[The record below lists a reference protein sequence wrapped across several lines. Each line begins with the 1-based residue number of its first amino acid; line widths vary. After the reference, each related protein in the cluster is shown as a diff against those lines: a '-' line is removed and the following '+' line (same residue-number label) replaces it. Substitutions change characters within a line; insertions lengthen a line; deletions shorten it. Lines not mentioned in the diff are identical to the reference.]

1 MSQGEFSA
9 DAKAPLPDDPPEDDA
24 SEQPAPAESS
34 EESED
39 QKIAREMRSL
49 DDESLVELGKRAG
62 ERDAYRD
69 ELLRVKAELDNY
81 QKRVRRERPN
91 WEDQA
96 VRRFLGDLLHVVDS
110 FELAL
115 ESDVGQG
122 PEAGSPL
129 RQGVEMIY
137 QLLQKTLS
145 DSGVEPIAGAGEVF
159 DPEVHEAV
167 AEVTT
172 EDQETGRIVDVQKKG
187 YLYKGVLIRPSQVI
201 VAKRSPE
208 VPAARE
214 SSDGEDEETAAGS

>member
-34 EESED
+34 EESAD

-96 VRRFLGDLLHVVDS
+96 AVTRR
-110 FELAL
+110 
-115 ESDVGQG
+115 
-122 PEAGSPL
+122 
-129 RQGVEMIY
+129 
-137 QLLQKTLS
+137 TLS
-145 DSGVEPIAGAGEVF
+145 RTRLKA
-159 DPEVHEAV
+159 
-167 AEVTT
+167 
-172 EDQETGRIVDVQKKG
+172 
-187 YLYKGVLIRPSQVI
+187 
-201 VAKRSPE
+201 RSKQR
-208 VPAARE
+208 ARR
-214 SSDGEDEETAAGS
+214 SAS